1 MPSKHPRPAQIDTCR
16 HCSSLLGFGLSTA
29 LRQRR
34 RLRGES
40 KSKACPNPMPKRRS
54 VVLLP
59 KLRATRVATQ
69 PLYGRADHERWKNN
83 FSVELSVGTARK
95 TRAKEIS
102 VVGIMELPRQLSP
115 QWMMPTHERTHH
127 VRRLVVG
134 ALGLDVAG
142 LLALV
147 ADLLTTS
154 RLLGAVARVVA
165 RLAAVVALHAVDAL
179 ACDGLETA
187 PRRVDG
193 KGHSRDMWP

>member
-1 MPSKHPRPAQIDTCR
+1 M
-16 HCSSLLGFGLSTA
+16 
-29 LRQRR
+29 
-34 RLRGES
+34 
-40 KSKACPNPMPKRRS
+40 
-54 VVLLP
+54 
-59 KLRATRVATQ
+59 
-69 PLYGRADHERWKNN
+69 
-83 FSVELSVGTARK
+83 
-95 TRAKEIS
+95 
-102 VVGIMELPRQLSP
+102 GIMELPRQLSP